1 MKLVRRGTF
10 ETNSSSTHS
19 ITMCKES
26 DFDKWKNGEM
36 YFCQDNGE
44 FYDEEGRTK
53 IIKEQII
60 YNKKAEYHNGI
71 YTYKGISVEY
81 KDINKLYTEEN
92 LSEIT
97 EEEVQ
102 DYLEN
107 DFDYY
112 EIPLTYEQWNDCF
125 DYEKYEDD
133 YTTES
138 GETVVA
144 FGYYGMDC

>member
-1 MKLVRRGTF
+1 MEIIRRGTF

-19 ITMCKES
+19 ITMCSES
-26 DFDKWKNGEM
+26 DFDKWKNGEL
-36 YFCQDNGE
+36 YYCNDDGK
-44 FYDEEGRTK
+44 FYNDEERSRL
-53 IIKEQII
+53 IKEHII
-60 YNKKAEYHNGI
+60 YNNTKYDNGI

-102 DYLEN
+102 NYLEN

-112 EIPLTYEQWNDCF
+112 EIPLTYEQWDDRF
-125 DYEKYEDD
+125 DYEKYEDA

-144 FGYYGMDC
+144 FGYYGMDM

>member
-1 MKLVRRGTF
+1 MELIRRGTF

-36 YFCQDNGE
+36 YYCQEDGK
-44 FYDEEGRTK
+44 FYDEEERNK
-53 IIKEQII
+53 IIKQQII
-60 YNKKAEYHNGI
+60 EHKADYKDGKYI
-71 YTYKGISVEY
+71 YKGISVEY

-112 EIPLTYEQWNDCF
+112 EIPLTYEQWDECF
-125 DYEKYEDD
+125 DYEKYDD
-133 YTTES
+133 AYTTES